1 MKCHACGAE
10 APARAT
16 ICSECGARLRRPRL
30 SWHRCERCGQVLAG
44 SQSVCPAC
52 GQPLSRRPVWP
63 WLAVGL
69 AVVALIGG
77 LLLGHGTYDQTLDR
91 YLSALPTALYEVSQ
105 AGRATVTLAPLG
117 PTITPTATARPSATP
132 TPTQP
137 LQPAPPGT
145 PQPAETATPAALG
158 VGGD

>member
-1 MKCHACGAE
+1 VTGVQTC
-10 APARAT
+10 
-16 ICSECGARLRRPRL
+16 
-30 SWHRCERCGQVLAG
+30 
-44 SQSVCPAC
+44 
-52 GQPLSRRPVWP
+52 
-63 WLAVGL
+63 
-69 AVVALIGG
+69 ALPIY
-77 LLLGHGTYDQTLDR
+77 GTYDQTLDR